1 MLKSVLAL
9 AVAGMALTTTVQAD
23 YINSQQHPKFINSNV
38 NRINLVPIGTYE
50 TGLFD
55 ESAAE
60 IVAHD
65 PKAQLLYISNA
76 NDQSIDV
83 VSIRNPRNPKQKF
96 SIDMSNFG
104 NPNSVAVK
112 RGIVAVAVEGEETD
126 ALGQVIFFNRWGKF
140 LNAVNVGVLPDM
152 VTFTPDGSKVL
163 TANEAEPDDAIDPEG
178 SISIID
184 LSGGIKNLSEANVSE
199 ATFTAFNGQIDEL
212 RAQGV
217 RIFGPDASVAQD
229 LEPEYIAVSDDS
241 QTAWVTLQEN
251 NALAI
256 VDINSSTITDVVPLG
271 TKDHSVVQNAFD
283 ASDRDDSINIR
294 PWPVRGMYQP
304 DTITAYS
311 FEGQTFLVTANEGD
325 ARGFEEERVKD
336 LVLDPALLADNPD
349 LQQDEQ
355 LGRLEVTNVDGDTD
369 NDGDIDVIHAFG
381 SRSFSIWNAAGELV
395 YDSGS
400 DIGRITAAVSPELF
414 NANNDE
420 NEADARSDAKGAE
433 PEGIAVGK
441 AYGRTFAFVGLE
453 RTGGIMTYDV
463 SNPLAPRFV
472 QYVNNRNVNGDPAAG
487 TAGDLGPEGLLF
499 ISARKEPD
507 W

>member
-9 AVAGMALTTTVQAD
+9 AVAGMALTTTVQAN
-23 YINSQQHPKFINSNV
+23 YINSHQHPKFINSNA

-96 SIDMSNFG
+96 SIDMSHFG

-112 RGIVAVAVEGEETD
+112 HGIVAVAVEGEATD
-126 ALGQVIFFNRWGKF
+126 SLGQVVFFNRWGKF
-140 LNAVNVGVLPDM
+140 LNSVNVGVLPDM

-163 TANEAEPDDAIDPEG
+163 TANEAEPDDAVDPEG

-184 LSGGIKNLSEANVSE
+184 ISGGIKNLNQTHVSE
-199 ATFTAFNGQIDEL
+199 AIFTAFNGQIDEL
-212 RAQGV
+212 RTQGV
-217 RIFGPDASVAQD
+217 RIFGPGSSVAQD

-256 VDINSSTITDVVPLG
+256 VDINSSTVTDVVPLG
-271 TKDHSVVQNAFD
+271 TKDHSVIQNAFD

-304 DTITAYS
+304 DTIASYS
-311 FEGQTFLVTANEGD
+311 FEGHTFLVTANEGD
-325 ARGFEEERVKD
+325 ARGFEEE
-336 LVLDPALLADNPD
+336 
-349 LQQDEQ
+349 
-355 LGRLEVTNVDGDTD
+355 
-369 NDGDIDVIHAFG
+369 
-381 SRSFSIWNAAGELV
+381 
-395 YDSGS
+395 
-400 DIGRITAAVSPELF
+400 
-414 NANNDE
+414 
-420 NEADARSDAKGAE
+420 
-433 PEGIAVGK
+433 
-441 AYGRTFAFVGLE
+441 
-453 RTGGIMTYDV
+453 TG
-463 SNPLAPRFV
+463 
-472 QYVNNRNVNGDPAAG
+472 
-487 TAGDLGPEGLLF
+487 
-499 ISARKEPD
+499 
-507 W
+507 